1 MVPPRCLIQHDDD
14 DDAIE
19 GSIPSSSSQLVVLLV
34 RLGSSGDD
42 RSRSSHSQ
50 ALADHKEYIGIIDEV

>member
-1 MVPPRCLIQHDDD
+1 MVPPRCLIQHD

-19 GSIPSSSSQLVVLLV
+19 GSIPSSSSQLVALLV

-42 RSRSSHSQ
+42 RSRSSRSL
-50 ALADHKEYIGIIDEV
+50 ALADHNE